1 MPIRL
6 PRVSRKTVKVTCE
19 LNTDVQTELEAY
31 AAFYE
36 AHHHETITI
45 PELITGIVG
54 DYLRR
59 DPDFMRE
66 RRQAA
71 VAPRARPTTASAAPR
86 PSGPERRN
94 GPISQPG
101 PRTPGEGDGS

>member
-6 PRVSRKTVKVTCE
+6 PRVSRKTIKVTCE
-19 LNTDVQTELEAY
+19 LNVDVHTDLEAY
-31 AAFYE
+31 AAQYE

-45 PELITGIVG
+45 PELITDIVG

-59 DPDFMRE
+59 DPDFIRE

-71 VAPRARPTTASAAPR
+71 AAPRARPAPASTAPR
-86 PSGPERRN
+86 PSAPERRN
-94 GPISQPG
+94 GPLSQSVS
-101 PRTPGEGDGS
+101 RTQGEGGEP